1 MSSSPLAIAEA
12 GFLAPVSWPADQVLP
27 AAAWATSTPQ
37 WFPKRGRP
45 KRPKPILE
53 QIVGW
58 EHLQTLD
65 RHLHILH
72 DAKTHPNRV
81 LHDDQVLV
89 ACLLGF
95 FNPTVRSLR
104 TLEDLSAFPKVQRE
118 LDLERVCKSTF
129 SDAARDFATHRLGGL
144 VKELSRH
151 VSHLKA
157 QDPSLD
163 CILKKIIA
171 ADGSMFR
178 IAADVAWA
186 LHLTKSNGQSLGQV
200 RLNLQFN
207 VLDGLPEAFSVSGQS
222 EGSEPHAFI
231 KDIVPDSLLLI
242 DRNFGCFAFL
252 DAALL
257 ARCDVVLR
265 LKSDIKFQATE
276 ARELSPE
283 DQAAGVQSDALGF
296 LPGTRNSRAPT
307 GQFRELVLT
316 DPLTGKSIRVL
327 TTLLDVPARIIGLLY
342 RYRWQIELFFRWLKV
357 WANFEH
363 LISESPN
370 GLSLQFYVAVIG
382 VLLMHIRTGRQMS
395 KYSYNA
401 LALVAAGYGTLEDA
415 LKILARRERE
425 RELEKARRD
434 RKKAPKNQA

>member
-1 MSSSPLAIAEA
+1 MSSGPLSIAA
-12 GFLAPVSWPADQVLP
+12 PGALASVSVPADQLLP
-27 AAAWATSTPQ
+27 AAAWSSSTPVA
-37 WFPKRGRP
+37 WPKRGRP
-45 KRPKPILE
+45 KRTKPILE

-65 RHLHILH
+65 RHLDAWR

-81 LHDDQVLV
+81 LHDDQLLV

-104 TLEDLSAFPKVQRE
+104 TLEDLSSFPRVQRE
-118 LDLERVCKSTF
+118 LDLERVCRSTF
-129 SDAARDFATHRLGGL
+129 SDAANAFDTRRLQGL

-157 QDPSLD
+157 QDPGLD
-163 CILKKIIA
+163 SILKKIIA
-171 ADGSMFR
+171 ADGSMFTL
-178 IAADVAWA
+178 AADVAWA
-186 LHLTKSNGQSLGQV
+186 LHLTKSNGKPLGQV

-207 VLDGLPEAFSVSGQS
+207 VIDGLPEAFSVSGQS

-231 KDIVPDSLLLI
+231 KDIVPDSLLLV
-242 DRNFGCFAFL
+242 DRNFGCFDFL

-265 LKSDIKFQATE
+265 LKSDIKFQASSS
-276 ARELSPE
+276 RELSPE
-283 DQAAGVQSDALGF
+283 DKSAGVPESDAVGF
-296 LPGTRNSRAPT
+296 LPGTRNSQAPT
-307 GQFRELVLT
+307 RQFRELILT
-316 DPLTGKSIRVL
+316 DPHTGKSIRVI

-342 RYRWQIELFFRWLKV
+342 RNRWQIELFFRWLKL

-363 LISESPN
+363 LISESPA

-401 LALVAAGYGTLEDA
+401 L
-415 LKILARRERE
+415 RW
-425 RELEKARRD
+425 
-434 RKKAPKNQA
+434 